1 MNINVMPLDNCHLYN
16 EGELDAVGKKDTDD
30 VTLGSIEMMM
40 VDGCIDNTSTN
51 LGKTKPTKGA

>member
-1 MNINVMPLDNCHLYN
+1 MSLDNCHLDN

-51 LGKTKPTKGA
+51 LGQTKPTKGA

>member
-1 MNINVMPLDNCHLYN
+1 MNINVMPLDNCHLDN

-40 VDGCIDNTSTN
+40 VDGW
-51 LGKTKPTKGA
+51 